1 MSGTACYIS
10 EPISVRSM
18 HVNNL
23 SFLMNVK
30 TSTSFY
36 GVLSIHKSEPHNPTQ
51 RSFSAL
57 NVRHSLSLL
66 TTTQYGHYIV
76 KVSKRCDLSTCT
88 GNCVFAVTTKVLFS
102 LIPQKT
108 STSFSAR
115 PKLSRFLASPQTRLA
130 IERERNT

>member
-1 MSGTACYIS
+1 
-10 EPISVRSM
+10 
-18 HVNNL
+18 
-23 SFLMNVK
+23 MNVK
-30 TSTSFY
+30 TSTWFY
-36 GVLSIHKSEPHNPTQ
+36 GVRSISIHKAEPHSPNQ
-51 RSFSAL
+51 RSFSVL

-108 STSFSAR
+108 STSFSVR
-115 PKLSRFLASPQTRLA
+115 PKLSRFLSSPQTRLA
-130 IERERNT
+130 IEGERNT